1 MQTITLSNISNME
14 KMQLNSFLGFDLYS
28 MMCVPVFS
36 KSSSSVVALGCAFN
50 KRGGQQYTESD
61 EHVIHHCF
69 TYTSTVLTSTLAFQ
83 KQQKL
88 NFECQVRR
96 LLLVC

>member
-1 MQTITLSNISNME
+1 
-14 KMQLNSFLGFDLYS
+14 

-88 NFECQVRR
+88 NFECQI
-96 LLLVC
+96 LLQVAKNLFTHLDDVSVLLEAIIKEARNLSNAE